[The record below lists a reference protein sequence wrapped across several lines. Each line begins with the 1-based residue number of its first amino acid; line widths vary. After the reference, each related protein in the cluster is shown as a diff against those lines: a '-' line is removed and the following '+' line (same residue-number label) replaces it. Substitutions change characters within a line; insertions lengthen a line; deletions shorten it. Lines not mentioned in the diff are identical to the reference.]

1 MNEAGRKSRPGPEAR
16 LWTKVVIETG
26 RGSCEEVALFLAELT
41 GGGVECVSVSDR
53 GRSPREQVV
62 GYLGSDALNPSH
74 KSRPAA
80 FLEELGARDPLAAPV
95 LVRSEPMPEEDW
107 RHIWRTHFRVSRLTP
122 RLVVRPPWEEYVPKG
137 EERVLEIDPGMAFG
151 TGLHAS
157 TRLTLSFID
166 DLCKE
171 PEETGRV
178 PIFPETVLDIG
189 VGTGILSMACAR
201 LGARNVTAIDND
213 PAAVRAAEGN
223 IRRNGLERI
232 VKVSGVDLAAVPG
245 SFDLITANMFHNVLV
260 ELAARIVRRLRVPGT
275 LLCSGILEGGQ
286 EESLRQV
293 FEGRGLHFTESR
305 HEGEWA
311 ALRFD
316 RTGDDPR

>member
-53 GRSPREQVV
+53 GHSPREQVV

-74 KSRPAA
+74 KSRLAA

-95 LVRSEPMPEEDW
+95 LVRSEPVPEEDW

-166 DLCKE
+166 DLFKE
-171 PEETGRV
+171 PEETGTA
-178 PIFPETVLDIG
+178 PTFPETVLDIG

-201 LGARNVTAIDND
+201 LGARDVTAIDND
-213 PAAVRAAEGN
+213 LAAVSAAEGN

-245 SFDLITANMFHNVLV
+245 SSWPPGLFVGSGFPGPSSAPAFWR
-260 ELAARIVRRLRVPGT
+260 EGRRRASGRFSRASDSISPNRGTKGNGWPCASTEPGT
-275 LLCSGILEGGQ
+275 VHGSGARDLLVS
-286 EESLRQV
+286 
-293 FEGRGLHFTESR
+293 SR
-305 HEGEWA
+305 
-311 ALRFD
+311 FFS
-316 RTGDDPR
+316 